1 MSGTHQPTRLSR
13 PSDSGRFYFR
23 AQRKRLRKYSFFEAS
38 PLFINAGLTSAAELN
53 QPLISLAA
61 VAADETIAVAQTR
74 MPVTWARKLGA
85 SD

>member
-1 MSGTHQPTRLSR
+1 LRRARNSLTR
-13 PSDSGRFYFR
+13 D
-23 AQRKRLRKYSFFEAS
+23 
-38 PLFINAGLTSAAELN
+38 AAELN
-53 QPLISLAA
+53 QPSISLAA

>member
-1 MSGTHQPTRLSR
+1 
-13 PSDSGRFYFR
+13 
-23 AQRKRLRKYSFFEAS
+23 
-38 PLFINAGLTSAAELN
+38 
-53 QPLISLAA
+53 LISLAA